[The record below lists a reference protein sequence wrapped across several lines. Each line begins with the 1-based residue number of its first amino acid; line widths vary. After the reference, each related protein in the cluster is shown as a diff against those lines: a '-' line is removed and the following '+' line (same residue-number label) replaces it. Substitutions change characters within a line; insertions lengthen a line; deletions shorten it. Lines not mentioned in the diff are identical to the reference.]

1 MYQLMKK
8 FLSLIAVIAVCL
20 FVSACGGK
28 SPEQMMVG
36 KFKITDITTDQNL
49 NDNDRAAVQQFMEEL
64 KQNSSYEHKSDH
76 SLILIINGLEQHGTW
91 ELLGDDLQ
99 LQYCLEGQ
107 SVIKQEIKE
116 LTDSYF
122 VLTTRDEIGTT
133 TVTTYTKE

>member
-1 MYQLMKK
+1 MKK